1 VPRLIGFA
9 MCLVVGLVLAFVVLA
24 SVSVLA
30 THYKPI
36 DVTMLFGSAAVFAI
50 ACDAV
55 RARRRPRVPRA
66 TLR

>member
-1 VPRLIGFA
+1 

-24 SVSVLA
+24 SISVLA

-36 DVTMLFGSAAVFAI
+36 DITALVGSAALFAI

-55 RARRRPRVPRA
+55 RARRRARVPRA

>member
-9 MCLVVGLVLAFVVLA
+9 MCFVVGLVLAFMVLA
-24 SVSVLA
+24 SIAVLA

-36 DVTMLFGSAAVFAI
+36 DVTLLLGVAALFAI
-50 ACDAV
+50 GCDAM
-55 RARRRPRVPRA
+55 RARRHPRLPRA

>member
-1 VPRLIGFA
+1 MPRLIGFA

-30 THYKPI
+30 THDKPI
-36 DVTMLFGSAAVFAI
+36 DVTVLVGSAALFAI

-55 RARRRPRVPRA
+55 RARRHPRVPRA
-66 TLR
+66 SLR